1 MTSPSPIRSAAEG
14 GSEPST
20 EVEDEVRVPRASSI
34 GRVVARQETTLIAVI
49 LLIAVAATLKDS
61 VFATTSNLIEVVRA
75 AVVYFV
81 MACPITLVIIGGGL
95 DFSVGSLFTL
105 GGVSSAWLM
114 TNNVPWPV
122 AIVLGMTIGAGAGLV
137 NALVIQRLG
146 VPPIITTLGTFFL
159 LAGGVVL
166 VTGGVDIQP
175 LPDGFSAFGNGSLAG
190 IPSVVWYGILVG
202 LLYWVVLQKTR
213 FGYAVRAVG
222 GNRLGATEN
231 GINVLRVERWLY
243 VGSGAVAAFAG
254 VIFAARSGVGQ
265 VSAGGSTVTLTVIS
279 AVLIGGTSL
288 FGGLGTITG
297 TALGAILFAEIDNAL
312 AVSSVPAQYGN
323 IIIGVVLIFA
333 VAADHYRRT
342 QVFKVKR

>member
-1 MTSPSPIRSAAEG
+1 MTSPSPARPATQNG
-14 GSEPST
+14 TEPST
-20 EVEDEVRVPRASSI
+20 DVEDEVRLARASRI
-34 GRVVARQETTLIAVI
+34 GRMVARQETTLVVVI
-49 LLIAVAATLKDS
+49 LLIGAAATSKAS
-61 VFATTSNLIEVVRA
+61 VFATTSNLIEVARA
-75 AVVYFV
+75 AVVYFI

-105 GGVSSAWLM
+105 GGVSSAFLM
-114 TNNVPWPV
+114 TSNVPWPL
-122 AIVLGMTIGAGAGLV
+122 AIVLGMAVGALAGLV

-146 VPPIITTLGTFFL
+146 VPPIITTLGTFYL

-175 LPDGFSAFGNGSLAG
+175 LPEGFSAFGNGSLAG

-202 LLYWVVLQKTR
+202 LVYWVILQKTR
-213 FGYAVRAVG
+213 FGYSVRAVG
-222 GNRLGATEN
+222 GNRLAATEN

-254 VIFAARSGVGQ
+254 VVFAARSGVGQ
-265 VSAGGSTVTLTVIS
+265 VSAGGPTVTLIVIS

-297 TALGAILFAEIDNAL
+297 TALGAVLFAEIDNAL
-312 AVSSVPAQYGN
+312 AVASVPAQYGN
-323 IIIGVVLIFA
+323 IIIGVILVLA
-333 VAADHYRRT
+333 VAADNYRRT